1 MPITL
6 LGNYNS
12 TTVTAIGLDLSSNE
26 LRFEALETA
35 ARTSSFT
42 ASRPVVLVSRS
53 GRARGILVVAPV
65 YSNRGMQ
72 VGGGI
77 EGLPT
82 NIDLA
87 ALAGEIA
94 PGVNR
99 ITSPIEEVQ
108 QHTHNATDECGEV
121 FRATCLPFTS
131 PEDAMAAYNQS
142 LMDVEAGLRD
152 HPLEPCSSRCV
163 NGHLMRGHV
172 LAAFFFAAISNQADI
187 VRDVDSPVAIY
198 SEDVTELVNEASERL
213 DDGQGG
219 LTGARE
225 QEHDE
230 YAYLARD
237 EGFQRLANSPLFDLF
252 AEGTELV
259 LRHSVPPGLGDFQYG
274 INDVRE
280 EADPASDEAQVRVL
294 NFVRAQASDSSRSV
308 TRYLLPVGNRV
319 WSIHVAATEEFYER
333 QGTTAW
339 VAPVLAGTLVSII
352 IAALVSLAF
361 FVSRQ

>member
-1 MPITL
+1 
-6 LGNYNS
+6 
-12 TTVTAIGLDLSSNE
+12 
-26 LRFEALETA
+26 
-35 ARTSSFT
+35 
-42 ASRPVVLVSRS
+42 
-53 GRARGILVVAPV
+53 
-65 YSNRGMQ
+65 
-72 VGGGI
+72 
-77 EGLPT
+77 
-82 NIDLA
+82 
-87 ALAGEIA
+87 
-94 PGVNR
+94 
-99 ITSPIEEVQ
+99 
-108 QHTHNATDECGEV
+108 
-121 FRATCLPFTS
+121 
-131 PEDAMAAYNQS
+131 
-142 LMDVEAGLRD
+142 
-152 HPLEPCSSRCV
+152 
-163 NGHLMRGHV
+163 MRGHV
-172 LAAFFFAAISNQADI
+172 VGVFFFAAISKEADV

-319 WSIHVAATEEFYER
+319 WSVHVAATDQFFEN
-333 QGTTAW
+333 QGTSAII
-339 VAPVLAGTLVSII
+339 APLLAGCLVSIAI
-352 IAALVSLAF
+352 TALVGVGFAS
-361 FVSRQ
+361 SRV

>member
-1 MPITL
+1 
-6 LGNYNS
+6 
-12 TTVTAIGLDLSSNE
+12 
-26 LRFEALETA
+26 
-35 ARTSSFT
+35 
-42 ASRPVVLVSRS
+42 
-53 GRARGILVVAPV
+53 
-65 YSNRGMQ
+65 MQ

-142 LMDVEAGLRD
+142 LMDVEAGQRD

-237 EGFQRLANSPLFDLF
+237 EGFQRLAVSPLFDLF
-252 AEGTELV
+252 SVGV
-259 LRHSVPPGLGDFQYG
+259 DVIPRHSVPPGLGDFQYG

-280 EADPASDEAQVRVL
+280 EADPASDEA
-294 NFVRAQASDSSRSV
+294 
-308 TRYLLPVGNRV
+308 
-319 WSIHVAATEEFYER
+319 
-333 QGTTAW
+333 
-339 VAPVLAGTLVSII
+339 
-352 IAALVSLAF
+352 
-361 FVSRQ
+361 